1 MDLDPE
7 GIFRD
12 DSDED
17 EDSVQERE
25 ANKEMVVYLVNA
37 SPKMFTPATTQ
48 DNEKQETH
56 FHTIV
61 NCITESLKTQIIGR
75 SYDEVAICF
84 FNTKEKKNLQ
94 DSAGVY
100 VYNVGDREQLDRP
113 TAKLIK
119 DFSLIED
126 SFMSTI
132 GSRYGIT
139 AGSREN
145 TLYNALWVAQA
156 LLRKG
161 SVKTVSKRIL
171 IFTNEDDPFGTI
183 TGADAQDL
191 GLSIE
196 LLPLSPPDDQFN
208 MSLFYADLIGL
219 DGDEMTEYL
228 PSAGDNTIVKFSV
241 RELSE
246 VKRVASHH
254 LRLIGFKPL
263 DCLKDYHNLRP
274 STFIYP
280 SDERIFGST
289 CVFVALHSSMLRL
302 GSSFES
308 CNSNTHSKTYHIT
321 TLCLARSQG
330 TLRWARFALAFYG
343 NPTRPQ
349 LIALVAQEEVTSSGR
364 QFEPPGMHMIYLPYS
379 DDIRYPEEVHVTSD
393 DAPRATDEQIKKASN
408 IFKRIDLINFSACQF
423 ANPALQRHYGILEAL
438 ALGEDEMPDIKDE
451 TLPDEEGLS
460 KPGVANAI
468 EEFKTSVYGEN
479 YDQEEA
485 EAAAGKA
492 SRGNASKKRK
502 ELKEMT
508 TVELRSYLT
517 AHDLPVS
524 GKKEILQD
532 RVLSG
537 EKGMDIDCHTVE
549 FDDVRYHIQ
558 FSMRNPKVMVLSV
571 ALPLPPP
578 EAILYD
584 GLPLGAIEAIKA
596 AYGPVV
602 QILDPPKDGFDLTMK
617 INLTKLPLDE
627 EQRNTILTQIASIR
641 EVVLGAPLKLL
652 LKHLA
657 SKTVAPNVN
666 NLVAL
671 VHRPNESFFL
681 APQAD
686 KVTIVY
692 PMRFQDSIDIVL
704 ATSFLQEFVEAR
716 RTAALNNVPSCMWSP
731 VPPLELKGVSADAL
745 NANAGFVTF
754 VVYPRHVE
762 GKKLDRTVW
771 NLLTFHAYVSYHVK
785 CSEGFMHTR
794 MRRRVESL
802 IQALDRAKSD
812 AEKLKKLVH
821 GGSFKRLS
829 LKNEGD
835 SRF

>member
-1 MDLDPE
+1 MILL
-7 GIFRD
+7 
-12 DSDED
+12 
-17 EDSVQERE
+17 Q
-25 ANKEMVVYLVNA
+25 
-37 SPKMFTPATTQ
+37 SPSRF
-48 DNEKQETH
+48 
-56 FHTIV
+56 
-61 NCITESLKTQIIGR
+61 L
-75 SYDEVAICF
+75 
-84 FNTKEKKNLQ
+84 LQ
-94 DSAGVY
+94 
-100 VYNVGDREQLDRP
+100 
-113 TAKLIK
+113 
-119 DFSLIED
+119 
-126 SFMSTI
+126 
-132 GSRYGIT
+132 
-139 AGSREN
+139 
-145 TLYNALWVAQA
+145 
-156 LLRKG
+156 
-161 SVKTVSKRIL
+161 
-171 IFTNEDDPFGTI
+171 
-183 TGADAQDL
+183 
-191 GLSIE
+191 
-196 LLPLSPPDDQFN
+196 
-208 MSLFYADLIGL
+208 
-219 DGDEMTEYL
+219 
-228 PSAGDNTIVKFSV
+228 
-241 RELSE
+241 
-246 VKRVASHH
+246 
-254 LRLIGFKPL
+254 
-263 DCLKDYHNLRP
+263 
-274 STFIYP
+274 
-280 SDERIFGST
+280 
-289 CVFVALHSSMLRL
+289 
-302 GSSFES
+302 
-308 CNSNTHSKTYHIT
+308 
-321 TLCLARSQG
+321 
-330 TLRWARFALAFYG
+330 
-343 NPTRPQ
+343 
-349 LIALVAQEEVTSSGR
+349 
-364 QFEPPGMHMIYLPYS
+364 
-379 DDIRYPEEVHVTSD
+379 
-393 DAPRATDEQIKKASN
+393 
-408 IFKRIDLINFSACQF
+408 
-423 ANPALQRHYGILEAL
+423 
-438 ALGEDEMPDIKDE
+438 
-451 TLPDEEGLS
+451 
-460 KPGVANAI
+460 
-468 EEFKTSVYGEN
+468 
-479 YDQEEA
+479 
-485 EAAAGKA
+485 
-492 SRGNASKKRK
+492 
-502 ELKEMT
+502 
-508 TVELRSYLT
+508 
-517 AHDLPVS
+517 
-524 GKKEILQD
+524 ILQD

-704 ATSFLQEFVEAR
+704 ATSFLQVFWILPFVSFISFLAYCSSWSFVFYEFVEAR